1 EPTPAPSDVLIR
13 IHYFGIPRSDH
24 GDFAEYHERFKHDEA
39 LLTCSC
45 GRRKEPAHFD
55 FCREGRKAAA
65 HPWGQQSVVDILT
78 KEAGFTAYAVWLA
91 KSKFYTA
98 ICKRH

>member
-1 EPTPAPSDVLIR
+1 MGTLLSIMSVSSMR
-13 IHYFGIPRSDH
+13 IK
-24 GDFAEYHERFKHDEA
+24 HEDA

-45 GRRKEPAHFD
+45 GRRKEPSHFY

-65 HPWGQQSVVDILT
+65 HPWGQQRVVDILT
-78 KEAGFTAYAVWLA
+78 KKTGFTAYADWLDR
-91 KSKFYTA
+91 SHFYTA